1 MPFRNVI
8 HDGTFDPET
17 LEIMSAAYDGVCKYL
32 NLADR
37 DDPLTALVAKKI
49 IELASRGERGADLM
63 YHETLRAFGGSA
75 DSP

>member
-1 MPFRNVI
+1 MAFRHLI
-8 HDGTFDPET
+8 HDATFDPET
-17 LEIMSAAYDGVCKYL
+17 LEIMSAAYNGVCKNL